1 VRGCPRGE
9 LLRSDDLLNA
19 NAANN
24 WAVREGGMAAYRAS
38 GGAGASPDDLDGHRD
53 LPFKTALSHVLCG
66 RGAPPYS
73 QRPRC

>member
-1 VRGCPRGE
+1 VAAPGASSSAPMTSLTRMR
-9 LLRSDDLLNA
+9 
-19 NAANN
+19 ANN